1 MRRLH
6 SAVVFVTALC
16 WTIICHTTQVSSS
29 GKFQL
34 RLKSFANDRRLNA
47 DGDCCKGVRTGG
59 ECMSSCS
66 TFFRICLKQYQTH
79 ITLDSPCTFGSVT
92 TPVVGNNSFTL
103 PDTLDTFDNPIDLPF
118 DFSWPGTFSLIIE
131 ALHDRTSNG
140 PSSGRYPFDLCLIT
154 CVLFSPMLARS
165 VGWEEWVSRAR
176 LLCFH
181 ARFLNAPASW
191 LSRARR

>member
-16 WTIICHTTQVSSS
+16 WTIICHTTQVSGTCQLSSVDIFSWILSFHRAQCFALSSAVLTVSLSCCLLQVSSS

-118 DFSWPGTFSLIIE
+118 DFSWPVSVFFFYLCQTGYRLRCRTII
-131 ALHDRTSNG
+131 G
-140 PSSGRYPFDLCLIT
+140 
-154 CVLFSPMLARS
+154 
-165 VGWEEWVSRAR
+165 
-176 LLCFH
+176 
-181 ARFLNAPASW
+181 
-191 LSRARR
+191 